1 MRICSYVKTWSLII
15 APSFPWGSIFK
26 QNWIFLKFHSKI
38 QVFWPNCFI
47 KEELPRDFQLLLIT
61 CICSWKRVC
70 PFILTNLHSVCL
82 EFLYSIFVGIDLCFW
97 GRSQKCKKVYCRTEK
112 KDRRID
118 RQKDRQE
125 DRYQQTDRRRT
136 KGDQKNS
143 LGLSSSDE
151 LKTENKRKI
160 TQRCSFCLS
169 KTRKFNKKTKH
180 VPL

>member
-1 MRICSYVKTWSLII
+1 MRICSYVKTWSLIS

-112 KDRRID
+112 RQAD
-118 RQKDRQE
+118 RQTERQTGGPVPTDRQTPDKRWSE
-125 DRYQQTDRRRT
+125 KLTWAFKLRWA
-136 KGDQKNS
+136 KNWKQKKNHATMFI
-143 LGLSSSDE
+143 LFI
-151 LKTENKRKI
+151 KN
-160 TQRCSFCLS
+160 
-169 KTRKFNKKTKH
+169 
-180 VPL
+180 

>member
-112 KDRRID
+112 
-118 RQKDRQE
+118 RQE
-125 DRYQQTDRRRT
+125 DRQTERQTGGPVPTDRQTPEKRWSEKLTWAFKLRWA
-136 KGDQKNS
+136 KNWKQKKNHATMFI
-143 LGLSSSDE
+143 LFI
-151 LKTENKRKI
+151 KN
-160 TQRCSFCLS
+160 
-169 KTRKFNKKTKH
+169 
-180 VPL
+180 